1 MLALGVA
8 CWPRGEGTVA
18 RLRVMLIYNLLATA
32 GPGYLRFA
40 GESEGKPLLPALAV
54 HAMLT
59 ILFTAVCLKH

>member
-1 MLALGVA
+1 
-8 CWPRGEGTVA
+8 
-18 RLRVMLIYNLLATA
+18 MLIYNLLATA